1 MLIFMDCLSRGRD
14 RQIGTIDDGGKGVK
28 WEGMMFFLE
37 KLGAVRPFEKCSKR
51 GSNSGDRA
59 QEDNRRHGETVS
71 KPFPHRLPGRCLWQ
85 AS

>member
-1 MLIFMDCLSRGRD
+1 VVVT

-28 WEGMMFFLE
+28 WEGMRFFRE

-59 QEDNRRHGETVS
+59 QEDIVGTV